1 MAKVSIIG
9 LGYVGRSLAKA
20 ASGVAGLE
28 VIGVDRSGR
37 ARKDAES
44 DGGSYEITDHM
55 PRIAGSDIYVV
66 CVATPLTDGYPNDQH
81 VIAAAKAIEKHATPG
96 ALAILESTVQIGIME
111 KEFNPVISRAGM
123 LAAFSPERINP
134 GDTKATIHNTPKIVS
149 GMTPEAIDKA
159 VAFYSMFVDNVV
171 RVDDVRVAEASKL
184 LENSYRLLNISF
196 INEFAMSCK
205 KAGIDPKAVIEA
217 ASTKGFGFEPFYPG
231 AGVGGHCIPVDPG
244 FLTYYMSKLGM
255 PLTILE
261 SAMEFNDSMPDKIV
275 LDLQRSVRQIENKR
289 ILIVGMAYKPDV
301 NDTRNSPGSLLY
313 EKLRAMGYSVSWHDE
328 VVKTYNHH
336 PSTPIDP
343 SFDVIVVTIKHEGL
357 DLSGINESKIFDY
370 SA

>member
-20 ASGVAGLE
+20 ASEVPGLE

-37 ARKDAES
+37 AREEAQL
-44 DGGSYEITDHM
+44 DGGNYEITDHM
-55 PRIAGSDIYVV
+55 PRIAGSDVYVV

-81 VIAAAKAIEKHATPG
+81 VIAAAKAIEKYATPG
-96 ALAILESTVQIGIME
+96 SLAILESTVQIGVME
-111 KEFNPVISRAGM
+111 GEFNPVISRAGM

-134 GDTKATIHNTPKIVS
+134 GDSKATIRNTPKIVS

-159 VAFYSMFVDNVV
+159 VEFYKLFVDEVV

-205 KAGIDPKAVIEA
+205 KIGIDPYAVISA
-217 ASTKGFGFEPFYPG
+217 SSTKGFGFEPFYPG

-244 FLTYYMSKLGM
+244 FLTYHMRQNGS

-261 SAMEFNDSMPDKIV
+261 TAMDFNDTMPDKIV
-275 LDLQRSVRQIENKR
+275 DDLERRVRHMDSKK
-289 ILIVGMAYKPDV
+289 ILVVGMSYKPNV
-301 NDTRNSPGSLLY
+301 NDTRNSPGSLVYDRL
-313 EKLRAMGYSVSWHDE
+313 KAKGYSVSWHDE
-328 VVKTYNHH
+328 VVKKYDHR
-336 PSTPIDP
+336 PSTPLDP
-343 SFDVIVVTIKHEGL
+343 KFDVFVVTMEHEGL
-357 DLSGINESKIFDY
+357 DLSGIHHTKIFNY
-370 SA
+370 A